1 MDHECQ
7 QSVPQERPEKSCS
20 LQDAQDPH
28 VGRLLWNM
36 DVQPA
41 EGNLGEP
48 EKIKMPK
55 TDSRDSCLIEL
66 VSSSGEK

>member
-1 MDHECQ
+1 
-7 QSVPQERPEKSCS
+7 
-20 LQDAQDPH
+20 
-28 VGRLLWNM
+28 M

-66 VSSSGEK
+66 VSSSGEKRQGATIHSEMFLHTACAIK